1 MTESNPV
8 QVTLSDDGL
17 KIINAQNTA
26 DNATKGVT
34 DLNDPNMMSVIE
46 KQAQAVQ
53 YAGLTSRYNVILARA
68 KDASI
73 STTDLT
79 TAYTNLDTFMS
90 AILTDTTKASDV
102 NRDTYKS
109 LTDAYNTA
117 LSSIQNALNN
127 SFNTDIDNMQSS
139 VAVASQAA
147 SSAAIVA
154 SQATST
160 GNNASQVASQAAS
173 AASKASSDYTT
184 LSTGIQDGSVVHIT
198 TKTVID
204 SAVIGTAEIANA
216 AITDAKI
223 GNISA
228 NHLTAGTIDFN
239 TITGENINASN
250 ITTGT
255 ISTDRLN
262 VGKLSA
268 LSADLGTV
276 TAGNINGLDIV
287 AKTFST
293 PNGTFTVDSSGNITA
308 TSVYLV
314 GNKNFV
320 YNSELL
326 SNGAG
331 WSFGASGSVDAD
343 NSHDGT
349 SSVISGTT
357 TLGSG
362 WHVIARSKL
371 MPLKNSAG
379 SSYYSLSGWIAIWS
393 HLQTTTARITM
404 TLAFY
409 NSAKTQIGSVDGNVD
424 LSKTGDWQQVT
435 CSTQAPAGS
444 KYVNVNYQINGDGA
458 WIAWSQPMISNSSR
472 WQGYTADTGNV
483 LSGGQVIL
491 DTDGTLTTTYTGITQ
506 DSDSYYSAWNLT
518 GGTLSIGQGY
528 ITSTATGNRVVSNV
542 PQSAATVK
550 GTLTAAYLK
559 FTEPDIPARTYLDA
573 THFTVSSNNT
583 SDIVTIDKTGVSL
596 QNDAALNGPVF
607 DWSGDGVQSQNLIM
621 GRSPHTI
628 NTTDKHEIAFEIGR
642 GDTGD
647 YANIHVWSVVTAS
660 QLSRKKEV
668 VPYNDSGDVVA
679 NTSLATYRYNQDD
692 NTDITHVGPIIDDT
706 NTNKKWFIS
715 PEIISTSGELGG
727 AEIDLPAS
735 IFYGWSAIKAL
746 QRENENLQIRL
757 RKLEIEGA

>member
-8 QVTLSDDGL
+8 QVTLSDDG
-17 KIINAQNTA
+17 IRINA
-26 DNATKGVT
+26 VT
-34 DLNDPNMMSVIE
+34 DQAKSTDQDVKNLYDPNMMSVIE
-46 KQAQAVQ
+46 KQGTTARF
-53 YAGLTSRYNVILARA
+53 AGLTSQYNVILKRA

-73 STTDLT
+73 STADLT
-79 TAYTNLDTFMS
+79 TAYTNLNTFMAS
-90 AILTDTTKASDV
+90 ILTDTTKASDV

-117 LSSIQNALNN
+117 LSTVQAELSN
-127 SFNTDIDNMQSS
+127 SFNTDINNMQSS
-139 VAVASQAA
+139 VSVASQAA

-154 SQATST
+154 SQAATT
-160 GNNASQVASQAAS
+160 GDNANQAASQAAS
-173 AASKASSDYTT
+173 TANQASSDYKT
-184 LSTGIQDGSVVHIT
+184 LSSGVKDGSVVHIT

-204 SAVIGTAEIANA
+204 SAVIGTAEIVDA
-216 AITDAKI
+216 AITDAKV
-223 GNISA
+223 GSLSA
-228 NHLTAGTIDFN
+228 NKLTAGTIDFN
-239 TITGENINASN
+239 TITGKNINASN

-255 ISTDRLN
+255 LDTDRLN
-262 VGKLSA
+262 VNKLSA
-268 LSADLGTV
+268 VSGDLGDITTGTLKGV
-276 TAGNINGLDIV
+276 NIV

-293 PNGTFTVDSSGNITA
+293 PNGTFTVDENGDITA
-308 TSVYLV
+308 TRLNLI

-320 YNSELL
+320 YNSELFG
-326 SNGAG
+326 NGAG
-331 WSFGASGSVDAD
+331 WKLNGTAVTTASAHAGTDGIDYNSNTGGANWVLVAESKHMPFNVSNSKNYSASVWLIDWGSTAGTLFEAALAFYDSNNNRLGWGQALYYPD
-343 NSHDGT
+343 GNSHDWQ
-349 SSVISGTT
+349 
-357 TLGSG
+357 L
-362 WHVIARSKL
+362 
-371 MPLKNSAG
+371 
-379 SSYYSLSGWIAIWS
+379 LSIE
-393 HLQTTTARITM
+393 
-404 TLAFY
+404 
-409 NSAKTQIGSVDGNVD
+409 NVD
-424 LSKTGDWQQVT
+424 
-435 CSTQAPAGS
+435 APDNAVSVGIQ
-444 KYVNVNYQINGDGA
+444 YWVYNGGGHVA
-458 WIAWSQPMISNSSR
+458 FSQPMINQGAHY
-472 WQGYTADTGNV
+472 QGYTSDTGNV

-559 FTEPDIPARTYLDA
+559 FTQPDIPARTYLDA

-583 SDIVTIDKTGVSL
+583 SDIVTIDRTGVSL

-607 DWSGDGVQSQNLIM
+607 DWSGNGVQSQNLIM

-628 NTTDKHEIAFEIGR
+628 NTTDKHEISFEIGR
-642 GDTGD
+642 GNTGD

-668 VPYNDSGDVVA
+668 VTYNDSGDVVA